1 MDAFYSFYALF
12 ILASLVVIA
21 LYRPDKLVAVAVV
34 LLGLGVLISL
44 SANRRKN
51 YLSRDMLI
59 EYVIVGLAV
68 LVVLISA
75 VRK

>member
-21 LYRPDKLVAVAVV
+21 LFRPSSLVAVAVV

-44 SANRRKN
+44 SANRRKS